1 MTIFHIINDTNISNV
16 VEMTRLNDLLTKQH
30 FVVIILVFALFNIF
44 LLNSFNQTHKHS
56 ETIVPNNEISE
67 TTVPFVT
74 RIENDEVSETT
85 VPSQI
90 QIENDTVP
98 KNITNSWLDYNNNW
112 DGEMLV
118 INHPRETKVTLTN
131 DYRMKMKSKGLH
143 PLNLKYKHLRD
154 RIERIDEYCDISL
167 SGSDAD
173 FKIIGFY
180 SVLFNDQ
187 SQLMQCL
194 TPKVYSS
201 GWAFVFTK
209 MVWPKIQN
217 NLVSKSLEWRNI
229 SMVYNLDDT
238 KLTAQRFQTYTK
250 FMISR
255 QPFQRLLSAHRH
267 KFRTDQSWNEE
278 RYAPEVITA
287 NYLSNYSKEFITETR
302 RKLKDGLIR
311 DSSSEV
317 VRQIA
322 RLDAGFQ
329 KFNITFLEFLKYII
343 FFSRTSGAFNLD
355 NHWKPTSLLCNPCAV
370 KYDVIGKFET
380 LSEDSQAILDF
391 VHPNIPEFVYE
402 FQKVTPHITSITC
415 DEAFRKIPLEVR
427 RSLYHIYKDDFLL
440 FDYEYNE
447 DESANLC

>member
-1 MTIFHIINDTNISNV
+1 MPLSHYVKKKKYLLVIGLIFSFLTILIWGFLLDSPVNFRVDLTNP
-16 VEMTRLNDLLTKQH
+16 MTR
-30 FVVIILVFALFNIF
+30 
-44 LLNSFNQTHKHS
+44 
-56 ETIVPNNEISE
+56 
-67 TTVPFVT
+67 
-74 RIENDEVSETT
+74 
-85 VPSQI
+85 
-90 QIENDTVP
+90 TVP
-98 KNITNSWLDYNNNW
+98 KNMTTSWIDYSKNW

-118 INHPRETKVTLTN
+118 IKHPNETKVTLTD
-131 DYRMKMKSKGLH
+131 DYRMKMRSKGLH
-143 PLNLKYKHLRD
+143 PLNIKYKRLRE

-173 FKIIGFY
+173 FKIATYY
-180 SVLFNDQ
+180 SVLFHDQ
-187 SQLMQCL
+187 SQLLHCL
-194 TPKVYSS
+194 TPKVGSSNWAYVFSLMVRLYSVEMYS
-201 GWAFVFTK
+201 D
-209 MVWPKIQN
+209 PKSI
-217 NLVSKSLEWRNI
+217 LWRTVSL
-229 SMVYNLDDT
+229 VYNLNDT

-255 QPFQRLLSAHRH
+255 QPFQRLLSAHRD
-267 KFRTDQSWNEE
+267 KFHNKQSRYEE
-278 RYAPEVITA
+278 TFAPQVITA

-343 FFSRTSGAFNLD
+343 FFSRTSSRLLLD
-355 NHWKPTSLLCNPCAV
+355 AHWKPISLLCNTCAV

-402 FQKVTPHITSITC
+402 FRKGTPHITNITC

-427 RSLYHIYKDDFLL
+427 RSLYDIYKDDFLL